1 MRSGELDQL
10 VLIRMVWPV
19 WWVHSRAAL
28 FTFAKNDTLKAMW
41 AVDDTDGWLEATA
54 ATSYA
59 PSAPAATISIIRVN
73 Q

>member
-1 MRSGELDQL
+1 M
-10 VLIRMVWPV
+10 
-19 WWVHSRAAL
+19 SRAAL

-41 AVDDTDGWLEATA
+41 AVDDTNGWLEATA